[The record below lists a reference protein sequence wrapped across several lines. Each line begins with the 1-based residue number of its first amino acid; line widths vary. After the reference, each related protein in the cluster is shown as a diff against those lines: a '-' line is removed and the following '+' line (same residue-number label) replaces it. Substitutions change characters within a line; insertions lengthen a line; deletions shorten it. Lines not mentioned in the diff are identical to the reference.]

1 MATLQWCK
9 NVLWSYVLLSVYIA
23 TLWKR
28 ATISKPEI
36 PDMQKFCQNEDGSNV
51 WLDDTYLDDM
61 LNIVFEEILRKEKIM
76 MTKEKGKKRNIISSQ
91 LSPHTQLEFS

>member
-28 ATISKPEI
+28 ATIGKPEI

-76 MTKEKGKKRNIISSQ
+76 MTKEKGKKRNIISSR